1 MKKRTVNRIIR
12 INTKSD
18 QWKIQQLFGELA
30 GRLDRLPDA
39 DEVRRNPLRSAP
51 AGLTEMVF

>member
-1 MKKRTVNRIIR
+1 MKKNVKNRVIK
-12 INTKSD
+12 INTHND

-30 GRLDRLPDA
+30 VRLDRLRDA

>member
-1 MKKRTVNRIIR
+1 MKNRVIK
-12 INTKSD
+12 INTKGD

-51 AGLTEMVF
+51 AGITEMVF

>member
-1 MKKRTVNRIIR
+1 MKKRVINRIIK
-12 INTKSD
+12 INTKGD
-18 QWKIQQLFGELA
+18 QWKLQQLFRELT

-51 AGLTEMVF
+51 ADITEMVF

>member
-1 MKKRTVNRIIR
+1 MK
-12 INTKSD
+12 INTKGD

-30 GRLDRLPDA
+30 ARLDRLPDA

-51 AGLTEMVF
+51 AGITEMVF

>member
-1 MKKRTVNRIIR
+1 MKKQKLNRVIKV
-12 INTKSD
+12 NTKGD

-30 GRLDRLPDA
+30 ERLNRLPDA

-51 AGLTEMVF
+51 ADITEMVF

>member
-1 MKKRTVNRIIR
+1 MKKNIKNRVIK
-12 INTKSD
+12 INTESN

-30 GRLDRLPDA
+30 VRLDRLPDA